1 MKAAGKTDD
10 QSTITVHPIQPGSPS
25 IYQLIMFAC
34 DNKRHPLHAHEKAKK
49 DSVLKDAV
57 ANAKLWETKLDAVE
71 SRVEYTFSLHVS

>member
-1 MKAAGKTDD
+1 
-10 QSTITVHPIQPGSPS
+10 
-25 IYQLIMFAC
+25 MFAC